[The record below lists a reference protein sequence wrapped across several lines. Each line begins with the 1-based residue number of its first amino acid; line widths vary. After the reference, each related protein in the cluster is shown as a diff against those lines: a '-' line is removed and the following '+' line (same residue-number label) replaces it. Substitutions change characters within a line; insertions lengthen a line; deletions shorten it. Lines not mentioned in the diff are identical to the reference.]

1 MSAKTKFWIH
11 VAVIGGASSIL
22 MLIILNRI
30 SFMRSFILKLE
41 GNN

>member
-1 MSAKTKFWIH
+1 MSAKTKFWIQ